1 MVNINSQQQSTVQK
15 VLESAILQN
24 QAFDIHD
31 TLPNVLPDLTSLDM
45 VTDYTCPA
53 GEVVVAPYCGM
64 WKNSKAIKNIM
75 NSRRGHVNFS
85 YIIIKLLSPIV
96 SYVISNIKI
105 SPKLLY
111 ISIKTKMLSLQ

>member
-64 WKNSKAIKNIM
+64 WKKFQAIKNIM
-75 NSRRGHVNFS
+75 KFF
-85 YIIIKLLSPIV
+85 
-96 SYVISNIKI
+96 
-105 SPKLLY
+105 
-111 ISIKTKMLSLQ
+111 